1 MKTIAMRLRTS
12 GLLTAAACALASGQV
27 SYPSL
32 PVLSSVEQVRTLA
45 PDEARRGYP
54 VHLQVV
60 VTYFD
65 KVAPNLFVQDSTGAM
80 WVDWPPNGQEAE
92 PGQLIDLQ
100 GITAQPDFAPDIAR
114 PVWRVLRQAPLPK
127 AQRASMEEMASTS
140 IDSKRVEVEGIV
152 RSAEQIPGDNRLHL
166 ALDVPG
172 GRVMVHL
179 AKHRVVTEGLVDSRV
194 RVRGACGAIFNKE
207 NQLVGVALF
216 VPSLADVSVIET
228 GPADAFALPV
238 RRIAGLQKFTVKGL
252 RPHRVKVLGVVLAQ
266 FLGRNF
272 YISDDSGNLYV
283 ETSQTRMAASRRSG
297 RSGRFRRILQLPR
310 NTPGRY
316 LPIQRIGFAAHSPDD
331 SDQRD
336 SRRPVRLGADHVGGP
351 PDGFFCAPP
360 REAADFESGKNG
372 V

>member
-1 MKTIAMRLRTS
+1 
-12 GLLTAAACALASGQV
+12 
-27 SYPSL
+27 
-32 PVLSSVEQVRTLA
+32 VEQVRTLA

-114 PVWRVLRQAPLPK
+114 PVWRVLRQAPLPR

-179 AKHRVVTEGLVDSRV
+179 AKHRGVTEGLVDSRV

-272 YISDDSGNLYV
+272 YISDGSGNLYV
-283 ETSQTRMAASRRSG
+283 ETGQTG
-297 RSGRFRRILQLPR
+297 WLH
-310 NTPGRY
+310 PGDR
-316 LPIQRIGFAAHSPDD
+316 
-331 SDQRD
+331 
-336 SRRPVRLGADHVGGP
+336 VEVVG
-351 PDGFFCAPP
+351 
-360 REAADFESGKNG
+360 S
-372 V
+372 